1 MVSKRQYGA
10 FLGGALVAPKGG
22 ERRTEREWLSLTR
35 WFRIFSRM
43 TVIISKDC
51 IDETE

>member
-1 MVSKRQYGA
+1 
-10 FLGGALVAPKGG
+10 LGGALVAPKGG
-22 ERRTEREWLSLTR
+22 ERGTEREGLSLTR